1 MRIAKKSMFNYLGK
15 LIRIVAKDQDKLLSE
30 LNSLKAYL
38 LDLEKEHDKLREDYK
53 DIVRYVISNK

>member
-1 MRIAKKSMFNYLGK
+1 MFNYLGK